1 MLIHELNHTECS
13 AVLQRNSL
21 GRLGYARFDQPYI
34 VPIHFSYDQRRHC
47 LYAFS
52 AVGQKIEWMREN
64 PRVCVEVD
72 DITDKN
78 HWTTVLI
85 FGGYEELTESP
96 DDSADRRRA
105 LKLFEQRPEWWFPAA
120 AKADSR
126 ERHAVVVYRIRIDR
140 QSGRR
145 AARGPAPS

>member
-1 MLIHELNHTECS
+1 MRIRELTASECS
-13 AVLQRNSL
+13 DFLARHDL
-21 GRLGYARFDQPYI
+21 GRLACSRYDQPYI

-105 LKLFEQRPEWWFPAA
+105 LELFEQRPEWWFPAA
-120 AKADSR
+120 AKSDSR
-126 ERHAVVVYRIRIDR
+126 ERQAVVVYRIRIDR
-140 QSGRR
+140 LSGRR